1 MEKTRE
7 DLLRNV
13 DCNVDCQHKSRNPVC
28 GTNGRNY
35 DSRCDLERDICKKVK
50 VQFKHEGECSL
61 AEKCI
66 DERRA
71 KQDLVSSGE
80 MVYVPTC
87 EQDGSY
93 SAVQCHNFTFYC
105 WCSLA
110 DGVPSPRDVHT
121 QYEIPKRAPRS
132 PRRGVRFKASGTR
145 RRSKVYRRSKPC
157 CPSRRRS
164 PSSFRP
170 DTVPVRPALLQ
181 RVRPVHSATPLPPP
195 PIPRAAALPW
205 ADVGALSPPT
215 KVSLG
220 RRRAAV
226 APCPA
231 RVYVSRRTGGVT
243 MATEGVMACDTWDS
257 GPREASMI
265 HDSLGGGA

>member
-1 MEKTRE
+1 MATAAVHTKLDSLYGVCACSNGILFLNHLQTRPRKRPRNFLALKMEKTRE

-110 DGVPSPRDVHT
+110 DGSPIPETFT
-121 QYEIPKRAPRS
+121 QYEIPKCLGVISS
-132 PRRGVRFKASGTR
+132 P
-145 RRSKVYRRSKPC
+145 
-157 CPSRRRS
+157 
-164 PSSFRP
+164 
-170 DTVPVRPALLQ
+170 
-181 RVRPVHSATPLPPP
+181 
-195 PIPRAAALPW
+195 
-205 ADVGALSPPT
+205 
-215 KVSLG
+215 
-220 RRRAAV
+220 
-226 APCPA
+226 
-231 RVYVSRRTGGVT
+231 
-243 MATEGVMACDTWDS
+243 
-257 GPREASMI
+257 
-265 HDSLGGGA
+265 